1 MKKFLIIFIN
11 IFFII
16 YFSYFIVKKES
27 INKNIYY
34 INYDMDFFK
43 NLFKENKNNINK
55 LINANRTKI
64 ENIFILIGIMPYLS
78 NNKILLRK
86 NILKINQFLEIKN
99 NKYRL
104 NKYDI
109 NFNNTTIVKDL
120 LYYKW
125 EIIPNNNLIKNLRYV
140 INQYYNEYCLEIFDK
155 SLNLNFKYYINN
167 NINKLSLENI
177 KDLMSKLKYF
187 SFFYRK
193 FRYL

>member
-1 MKKFLIIFIN
+1 MKKFLVILIN

-16 YFSYFIVKKES
+16 YFSYFTVKKEF
-27 INKNIYY
+27 INKNKNY

-43 NLFKENKNNINK
+43 NLFKENKSNINK

-86 NILKINQFLEIKN
+86 NIIKINQFLEIKN
-99 NKYRL
+99 NKYPL
-104 NKYDI
+104 NKNEI
-109 NFNNTTIVKDL
+109 NFNNTTIFKDL

-155 SLNLNFKYYINN
+155 SLNLNFNYYINN
-167 NINKLSLENI
+167 NRNKLSLENI
-177 KDLMSKLKYF
+177 KDLMSKLKYLF
-187 SFFYRK
+187 IF
-193 FRYL
+193 L